1 LERKQKVLYD
11 FFGQKWFSAEGS
23 KNRQGSCLCGGS
35 AMINKHTAYKIVKAI
50 QDDMLGRKGM
60 AEDIDPDV
68 WTEIMDEWVGLANQ
82 IIETD
87 KSSN

>member
-1 LERKQKVLYD
+1 
-11 FFGQKWFSAEGS
+11 
-23 KNRQGSCLCGGS
+23 
-35 AMINKHTAYKIVKAI
+35 MINKHTAYKIVKAI

-68 WTEIMDEWVGLANQ
+68 WTEITDEWVGLANQ